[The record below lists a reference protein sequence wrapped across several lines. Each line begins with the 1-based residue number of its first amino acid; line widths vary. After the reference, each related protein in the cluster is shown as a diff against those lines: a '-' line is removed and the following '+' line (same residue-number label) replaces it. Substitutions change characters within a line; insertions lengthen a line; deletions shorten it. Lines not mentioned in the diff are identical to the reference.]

1 MQLGRNTEQ
10 VPEDR
15 RRSPIRLNLSELGPW
30 AFTSLEGIMAAK
42 QRLNVRVVD
51 RDEASNIELKDFLT
65 KEGYQAAVLT
75 EPDQVV
81 EEVKQGRFQMV
92 LLDVS
97 PPADPGVEL
106 LQKVRAADSDIC
118 VIALTAAPSV
128 PVAVR
133 TLKSQAFDY
142 LQKPLEMDELRAV
155 IQAAIREK
163 GLLVDLEGRLN
174 QLVGQRLR
182 ARRLG
187 EELTLK
193 QLANR
198 TGLSVSL
205 ISQIELGKSA
215 ASMSTLHKLSTA
227 LQVRM
232 TYFFETI

>member
-1 MQLGRNTEQ
+1 MG
-10 VPEDR
+10 
-15 RRSPIRLNLSELGPW
+15 
-30 AFTSLEGIMAAK
+30 AK
-42 QRLNVRVVD
+42 QRLNVLVVD
-51 RDEASNIELKDFLT
+51 SDEATNIELKDFLT
-65 KEGYQAAVLT
+65 AQGYQASVLT
-75 EPDQVV
+75 EPDQVL
-81 EEVKQGRFQMV
+81 EEIKRGRFQLV

-97 PPADPGVEL
+97 PPVDASVDL
-106 LQKVRAADSDIC
+106 LQKIRAADSDIC
-118 VIALTAAPSV
+118 VVCVTALPSV
-128 PVAVR
+128 DVAVR

-142 LQKPLEMDELRAV
+142 LQKPLAMEELHAV

-174 QLVGQRLR
+174 QEVGRRLR
-182 ARRLG
+182 ERRTA
-187 EELTLK
+187 EQLTLK

-215 ASMSTLHKLSTA
+215 ASMSTLHKLATA

>member
-1 MQLGRNTEQ
+1 
-10 VPEDR
+10 
-15 RRSPIRLNLSELGPW
+15 
-30 AFTSLEGIMAAK
+30 MASK
-42 QRLNVRVVD
+42 QRLNVLVVD
-51 RDEASNIELKDFLT
+51 RDEATLIEVKDLLT
-65 KEGYQAAVLT
+65 HEGYQVHVVT

-81 EEVKQGRFQMV
+81 QEIKRGSFQMV

-97 PPADPGVEL
+97 PPVDPAIGMLE
-106 LQKVRAADSDIC
+106 KIRAADSDIC
-118 VIALTAAPSV
+118 VICMTSV
-128 PVAVR
+128 PTVDVAVR

-142 LQKPLEMDELRAV
+142 LEKPLAEEEMRAV

-163 GLLVDLEGRLN
+163 GLLVDLESRLN
-174 QLVGQRLR
+174 QEVGSRLR
-182 ARRLG
+182 ERRTA
-187 EELTLK
+187 EQLTLR

-215 ASMSTLHKLSTA
+215 ASMSTLHKLATA